1 MGARGMMSKIG
12 TKLGNYG
19 LLGAFIVL
27 VLVFVVTAPNFA
39 STTNILNIFRN
50 AALVAIV
57 AIPMTFVL
65 ISGEIDISSGP
76 LAAFSGVAF
85 ALLLTAAGFSLPIAV
100 VVILLLGF
108 CSGAFVGAMRSYLN
122 VPSFITTLA
131 LWGALRGLAIWSSN
145 GHAIFLKDSD
155 LREMLGGDW
164 LGIPVPVYFGLVVFA
179 AYYYVAKYT
188 PFGRS
193 VYAVGGNEASA
204 RLVGI
209 VVPRIKILSLAATG
223 MFAALAGLLIDARL
237 SSGNANAADGFEFD
251 VIAAVVVGGTS
262 LSGGSG
268 NVVGTVIGVLFIA
281 VLSNGLVLLGMN
293 PYLQSVVRGLVIL
306 LAVLLNVMVRR
317 KA

>member
-1 MGARGMMSKIG
+1 MNTISRSR
-12 TKLGNYG
+12 LGDFG
-19 LLGAFIVL
+19 LLGVLIIL
-27 VLVFVVTAPNFA
+27 VLVFSVIAPNFTSA
-39 STTNILNIFRN
+39 NNMLNILRN

-76 LAAFSGVAF
+76 LAAFAGVSF
-85 ALLLTAAGFSLPIAV
+85 ALLVTQAGVGMTLAFIL
-100 VVILLLGF
+100 ILLVGF
-108 CSGAFVGAMRSYLN
+108 LSGAFVGAMRSYFN
-122 VPSFITTLA
+122 VPSFVTTLA

-145 GHAIFLKDSD
+145 GHAVFIQDSSYRV
-155 LREMLGGDW
+155 LLGGDW
-164 LGIPVPVYFGLVVFA
+164 LGVPVPVYFAAVVFLG
-179 AYYYVAKYT
+179 YFYIAKYT
-188 PFGRS
+188 AFGRS

-209 VVPRIKILSLAATG
+209 AVSRIKILALAATG
-223 MFAALAGLLIDARL
+223 LFAALVGLLIDARL
-237 SSGNANAADGFEFD
+237 SSGNANAAEGFEFD
-251 VIAAVVVGGTS
+251 VIAAVVVGGAS

-268 NVVGTVIGVLFIA
+268 NVTGTLIGVLFIA

-306 LAVLLNVMVRR
+306 LAVLLNVAVRR